1 LGIEDKDTAAALI
14 DIYNRLFDRY
24 GPQSWWPA
32 DSPFE
37 VVVGAILT
45 QSAAWT
51 NVEQAISNLKRENA
65 LTPEALHTLPVERLA
80 LLIRPSGYF
89 NAKALKLKAFAE
101 RLHSRY
107 NGDLG
112 RLFTLDTALLRQEL
126 LSIHGVGEE
135 TADSIMLYAARRPSF
150 VIDAYTKRIVSRLGL
165 APPKD
170 GYRDFQALF
179 AHNLPQD
186 ERLFNEYHAL
196 LVRHGKEVCR
206 KAPDCPR
213 CCLGSICPQEVP
225 HLRS

>member
-1 LGIEDKDTAAALI
+1 MGIEDKDTAAALI
-14 DIYNRLFDRY
+14 DLYNRLFDRY
-24 GPQSWWPA
+24 GLQQWWPA
-32 DSPFE
+32 DGPFE

-51 NVEQAISNLKRENA
+51 NVEQAISNLKGENA
-65 LTPEALHTLPVERLA
+65 LTPEALHALPVERLA
-80 LLIRPSGYF
+80 FLIRPSGYF

-107 NGDLG
+107 NSDLG
-112 RLFTLDTALLRQEL
+112 RLFTLDTASLRQEL

-135 TADSIMLYAARRPSF
+135 TADSILLYAARRPSF

-165 APPKD
+165 APSKD
-170 GYRDFQALF
+170 GYGDFQALF
-179 AHNLPQD
+179 AQNLPPD
-186 ERLFNEYHAL
+186 EPLFNEYHAL

-213 CCLGSICPQEVP
+213 CCLRSICPHGVP
-225 HLRS
+225 NLRS

>member
-1 LGIEDKDTAAALI
+1 MGIEDKDTAAVLI

-24 GPQSWWPA
+24 GPQRWWPA

-37 VVVGAILT
+37 VIVGAILT

-65 LTPEALHTLPVERLA
+65 LTPEALHALPIERLA
-80 LLIRPSGYF
+80 FLIRPSGYF

-112 RLFTLDTALLRQEL
+112 RLFTLDTASLRQEL

-135 TADSIMLYAARRPSF
+135 TADSILLYAARRPSF

-165 APPKD
+165 APPED
-170 GYRDFQALF
+170 GYGDFQALF
-179 AHNLPQD
+179 ARNLPRD

-213 CCLGSICPQEVP
+213 CCLRSICPHEVTD
-225 HLRS
+225 LRS